1 MKLVVTIDTE
11 GDNQWDHGA
20 PLTTRNVA
28 FWQPFMD
35 LCVRHSVR
43 PTYLVTT
50 EIIDDGAARDLLR
63 RWSQEEL
70 AEVGA
75 HLHPWTTPPFVDE
88 PGLRSND
95 PAHAFPSS
103 LPDNLL
109 RAKLAALTDQIEAGM
124 GVRPTSFRAGRFG
137 FDTRCAQLLAELG
150 YVVDSSVTPL
160 ISWRGIAGLP
170 AGPGGPDHSAH
181 SVRPFLIAGVGGR
194 GLLELPVTIM
204 YSCSWASR
212 HPWATRFYLSQPARL
227 ARRLSNGGRPLPEPM
242 WLRPFPGVRASDLK
256 RFCWRARDSGLQTL
270 VMMFHSSE
278 LMPGCSPYR
287 PTRRSVTALLALLD
301 EFFAFVSRSGGSFA
315 TLTEA
320 ANDAMVSSPPVSSL

>member
-1 MKLVVTIDTE
+1 MKLIVTIDTE

-50 EIIDDGAARDLLR
+50 EIIEDRAARDLLR
-63 RWSQEEL
+63 RWSHEQL

-95 PAHAFPSS
+95 SAHAFPSD
-103 LPDNLL
+103 LPEDLL
-109 RAKLAALTDQIEAGM
+109 RAKLATLTEQIQAGV
-124 GVRPTSFRAGRFG
+124 GLRPTSYRAGRFG
-137 FDTRCAQLLAELG
+137 FGARCARVLTELG

-160 ISWRGIAGLP
+160 VNWRDTAGLP
-170 AGPGGPDHSAH
+170 GGPGGPDFRSLPAK
-181 SVRPFLIAGVGGR
+181 PFLIADVGGQ
-194 GLLELPVTIM
+194 GLLELPVTVVRTCPWVRR
-204 YSCSWASR
+204 S
-212 HPWATRFYLSQPARL
+212 PWATGLYQARAFRL
-227 ARRLSNGGRPLPEPM
+227 ARRLRHGGRQLPEPM
-242 WLRPFPGVRASDLK
+242 WLRPFPGVRADDLV
-256 RFCWRARDSGLQTL
+256 RLWRTACAHGVTTL

-278 LMPGCSPYR
+278 LMPAGSPYR
-287 PTRRSVTALLALLD
+287 PTRRSITALLALLD
-301 EFFAFVSRSGGSFA
+301 EFFTYVASSGGTFA

-320 ANDAMVSSPPVSSL
+320 AHAELASDPPVRRL